1 MSLLLEITIKNRS
14 EGKMIL
20 QQDSY
25 RERTLNQAPASAVGN
40 GTFTAGFK
48 PGPTKDGE

>member
-14 EGKMIL
+14 KEKTIL

-25 RERTLNQAPASAVGN
+25 RERTLSQGPASIVGN
-40 GTFTAGFK
+40 GVFTAGFK
-48 PGPTKDGE
+48 PGPAKDGE